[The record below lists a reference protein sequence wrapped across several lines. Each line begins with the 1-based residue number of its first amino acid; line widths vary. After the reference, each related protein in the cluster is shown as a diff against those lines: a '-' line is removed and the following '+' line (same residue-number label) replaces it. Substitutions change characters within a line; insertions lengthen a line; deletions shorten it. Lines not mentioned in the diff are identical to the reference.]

1 MIERLYVNNFRC
13 LENFSIDF
21 KGRDSVLIIGKNGSG
36 KSTMRHALGV
46 FQTIC
51 RGANRVRNLIAG
63 SDFTQQRTNIPMR
76 FEVEATL
83 ANRRFKYAISF
94 EMPENFREARVAEE
108 DLSVDGHVVFSRHQ
122 AQVSVDGGAT
132 FGVDWHVAA
141 LPVIEERPRK
151 ASIQQFKEFFA
162 STILISPIPT
172 NMSGFSEEESV
183 ELQWDAG
190 NFSSW
195 FNALLLRFPAAY
207 SVLYDYLKSVIPDI
221 ESFENVPRGEKG
233 KQLLVKFE
241 HEDSKRSLSVD
252 FKHLSDGEK
261 CFFLSA
267 LIIAANKVSGPVFC
281 LWDEPDSHLSLPE
294 VGHFMTHLRKMTN
307 QRGQF
312 VATSH
317 HPETIRSFSDE
328 NTIVFSRKSHL
339 EPTVVRT
346 LAELSYNGDLI
357 EALVRDEVVG

>member
-1 MIERLYVNNFRC
+1 MMRAIFRP
-13 LENFSIDF
+13 
-21 KGRDSVLIIGKNGSG
+21 GS
-36 KSTMRHALGV
+36 T
-46 FQTIC
+46 
-51 RGANRVRNLIAG
+51 RV
-63 SDFTQQRTNIPMR
+63 
-76 FEVEATL
+76 
-83 ANRRFKYAISF
+83 
-94 EMPENFREARVAEE
+94 
-108 DLSVDGHVVFSRHQ
+108 
-122 AQVSVDGGAT
+122 
-132 FGVDWHVAA
+132 
-141 LPVIEERPRK
+141 
-151 ASIQQFKEFFA
+151 
-162 STILISPIPT
+162 
-172 NMSGFSEEESV
+172 
-183 ELQWDAG
+183 
-190 NFSSW
+190 
-195 FNALLLRFPAAY
+195 LLRFPAAY

-221 ESFENVPRGEKG
+221 GSFENVPRGERG

-241 HEDSKRSLSVD
+241 HEESERSLSVD
-252 FKHLSDGEK
+252 FKQLSDGEK

-328 NTIVFSRKSHL
+328 NTLVFSRKSHL

-357 EALVRDEVVG
+357 EALVRDEVIG